1 MNLIEGIR
9 VALRGL
15 AANKLRSALTM
26 LGIVIGV
33 AAVVALLAIGQ
44 GAQASITSRIQSI
57 GTNVIFVTPGQRS
70 RGGVSSTANAAPLTL
85 EDSQAIAD
93 IVPDIAAIAPV
104 YSRNQQVVYQDK
116 NTNTNIIGTTPQ
128 YTEVSNSYLDMGVF
142 VTDEDVRLAS
152 NVAVLGPEVA
162 TNLFGNAQAALGQ
175 SIKINRVSFRV
186 VGIME
191 SKGGSGP
198 GGNNDTL
205 IYIPISTAYR
215 YFGGRAATGAS
226 RVVSTINVSVVSEDK
241 VDAVSDDITWLL
253 RRRHNIRND
262 QDDFSVLKQQ
272 DFLDLSNQVTG
283 ILTVFLGAI
292 AGISLLVGGIG
303 IMNIMLVSVT
313 ERTRE
318 IGIRKAVGACQ
329 RDILTQF
336 LVEAVVISL
345 LGGLLGIAVGV
356 GVAQLVTLIGLF
368 TAVVSP
374 GSIVL
379 AAGFSVAVGLFF
391 GIWPAQRAAALRP
404 IDALRYE

>member
-1 MNLIEGIR
+1 
-9 VALRGL
+9 VPF
-15 AANKLRSALTM
+15 
-26 LGIVIGV
+26 
-33 AAVVALLAIGQ
+33 Q
-44 GAQASITSRIQSI
+44 
-57 GTNVIFVTPGQRS
+57 
-70 RGGVSSTANAAPLTL
+70 
-85 EDSQAIAD
+85 DSQAIAD

-104 YSRNQQVVYQDK
+104 FSRNQQVVYRDK
-116 NTNTNIIGTTPQ
+116 NTNTNITGTTPQ
-128 YTEVSNSYLDMGVF
+128 YMEVRNSYPETGVF

-162 TNLFGNAQAALGQ
+162 ANLFGSAQAALGQ
-175 SIKINRVSFRV
+175 SIKINRVAFRV

-198 GGNNDTL
+198 GGNQDTL

-215 YFGGRAATGAS
+215 YFGGRAATGAG
-226 RVVSTINVSVVSEDK
+226 RVVNTIDISVVSEDK

-253 RRRHNIRND
+253 RRRHNVRND

-329 RDILTQF
+329 RDVLTQF
-336 LVEAVVISL
+336 LVEAIVISV
-345 LGGLLGIAVGV
+345 LGGLLGVVLGV
-356 GVAQLVTLIGLF
+356 GVAQLVTLSGLF

-379 AAGFSVAVGLFF
+379 AVGFSVAVGLFF
-391 GIWPAQRAAALRP
+391 GIWPAQRAASLKP